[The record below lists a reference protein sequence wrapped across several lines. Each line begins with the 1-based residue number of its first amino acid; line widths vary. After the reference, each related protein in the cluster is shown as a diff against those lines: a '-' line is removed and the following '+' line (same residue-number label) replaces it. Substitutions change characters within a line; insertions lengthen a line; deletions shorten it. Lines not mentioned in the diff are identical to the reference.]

1 MKLMKPGREQKGWAK
16 EFVCTGQGNGNGG
29 CGATLLVEEGDVFRT
44 SSCHQGEVDHFTTFR
59 CCACGVDTDIE
70 VPGHV
75 KDKAPLRESW
85 VSAHT
90 SKEYRQSRVGLDE

>member
-1 MKLMKPGREQKGWAK
+1 MKLVKPGREQNGWAK
-16 EFVCTGQGNGNGG
+16 EFVCTGVGNGNGG

-70 VPGHV
+70 VPSHV
-75 KDKAPLRESW
+75 TSKAPSREAW
-85 VSAHT
+85 VEAHA
-90 SKEYRQSRVGLDE
+90 SKENRAARARLDE